1 MQVVEQRKGLISVLE
16 SNVHAGVK
24 RGEFGKALEAV
35 RTFAE
40 DIIFDPASVAKVFV
54 SSELDFLCKHIGETK
69 ARGLLTQPVQG
80 GVGTLILASE
90 ISKAGGHN
98 ELIKDIVRLHLFEN
112 PVSLLLTDCF
122 SRVDSKLCEDFSLE
136 NGLPVEVLSGR
147 DEEEKFS
154 NILQLIYSRPI
165 KNLVLL
171 THNQDALG
179 VAAAFAAK
187 TSGWAQEVVFVH
199 HGDHHLSLGAATT
212 EFIHVDPHQMGYFH
226 CKNELGHALNHY
238 WPLTVN
244 LKAIQPRNIPFLSQG
259 RLVTCSSGRPEKFE
273 QGAYLYDYW
282 TLIPQLLA
290 RSQGVHVH
298 IGELHAGQH
307 EKLLASLADQG
318 IPADRFIHVPW
329 VDSIANA
336 LVAQRV
342 DLYISS
348 FPLGGGKATL
358 EAMASGTPLLMHESY
373 RSRFHGGVDIAYTGA
388 LVWRDEAEFL
398 SAIEGLDT
406 DVLRLHSAMAKSH
419 YEKFHDE
426 HILVRCCDFSRP
438 VDAQLIPPLRVY
450 RENVFQRFLDEL
462 RTKELGLQ
470 SKLRLIDAQRE
481 ELVKYEVQSQTLS
494 AQWEQAERGARA
506 LELDLGIQRSQVA
519 HLEKQAAAMADSM
532 LAAEAKAQSDGER
545 IYGLTSE
552 VSALRSSTSWRIT
565 KPIRMLSDLRKNR
578 PIILNIRHLI
588 SRAGI
593 ARGFK
598 MRVKR
603 YLVAEKSLPPNFDG
617 ATYLKL
623 NPDLAAA
630 GVDAGDHFLL
640 HGRNEG
646 RLWALPAVDFSKS
659 PQFVTGQEAVLV
671 VSHEASRTGAPIL
684 SFNLVQSLVR
694 KYNVVALLLGGGDL
708 LDAFKAT
715 GATVCVAPSV
725 RGNPFVAHHV
735 GSQLC
740 REFDFKFALVNSIES
755 RYLLPVLAEHF
766 VPTISLV
773 HEFASYTRPKSAFG
787 DALFWSSE
795 VVFSANVTK
804 ENAFSTFPDL
814 DAVAVHVMP
823 QGKCLLPASAQDAA
837 AEQQEATKLRRL
849 IRPAGLDEDTLVV
862 LGAGFVQLRKG
873 VDLFLECAA
882 RVQRLAGARKVRFV
896 WIGSGYDPDHDVAY
910 SVYLHDQ
917 IRRAGLENHVAFL
930 GETSAIEAAYDEA
943 DVLLLSSRLDP
954 LPNVAIDAMSVGV
967 PVVCF
972 DKTTGIADFLQASGL
987 AETCVAAYLDT
998 ADAAEKI
1005 LRFSSVPGLLE
1016 KVGAK
1021 CREAALQY
1029 FDMERYVQNLE
1040 ALAHAVGQRTLREK
1054 SDYQA
1059 VLAAEVLRSDVAC
1072 YPDALPSSQL
1082 ARRYVRAWASGIGR
1096 RKPFPG
1102 FHPGIYQERHG
1113 LAVSGADPLADYL
1126 QSGQPDGAWSYPV
1139 ITPLD
1144 GPITVAH
1151 DGLRLALHVH
1161 AYYVDLLPEII
1172 QRLGLNQHRADL
1184 FISVKDEA
1192 ALELAKTYLATYPGR
1207 VAAMRVVPN
1216 RGRDIGPFL
1225 TDFLPA
1231 ILTSYDLV
1239 GHIHT
1244 KKSKDVKDENMGKTW
1259 FHFLMENLIGGAS
1272 GPMMDIIVDRL
1283 QKDASIGMV
1292 FPDDPYIT
1300 GIEKNGDIAV
1310 AIGKNMGI
1318 SNIPIHFVYPVG
1330 TMFWSRTAALKPMD
1344 DLQLRWEDYPEE
1356 PLPYDG
1362 SLLHA
1367 LERLVALA
1375 LPSGGWKIAATN
1387 IHGVSR

>member
-1 MQVVEQRKGLISVLE
+1 MQVVEQRKGLISVLK
-16 SNVHAGVK
+16 SDVYANVEK
-24 RGEFGKALEAV
+24 GEFGKALEAV

-54 SSELDFLCKHIGETK
+54 SPELDLLCKHIGEAKTRNLVTEQIE
-69 ARGLLTQPVQG
+69 ARA
-80 GVGTLILASE
+80 GTLILASE
-90 ISKAGGHN
+90 ISKTGGHN
-98 ELIKDIVRLHLFEN
+98 ELIKDIVRLHLFDS
-112 PVSLLLTDCF
+112 PVSLVLTDCF
-122 SRVDSKLCEDFSLE
+122 SRLDSKLSADFSLE
-136 NGLPVEVLSGR
+136 HQIPVDVLTGR
-147 DEEEKFS
+147 DDEEKFS
-154 NILQLIYSRPI
+154 NTLQLICSRPS
-165 KNLVLL
+165 KRLVLL

-179 VAAAFAAK
+179 VASAFATKAA
-187 TSGWAQEVVFVH
+187 GWVEEVVFIH
-199 HGDHHLSLGAATT
+199 HGDHHLSLGAAST

-226 CKNELGHALNHY
+226 CKNELGHARNHY

-244 LKAIQPRNIPFLSQG
+244 LGAIQPRDTPFMSQG
-259 RLVTCSSGRPEKFE
+259 HLVTCSSGRPEKFE

-282 TLIPQLLA
+282 ALIPQLLA
-290 RSQGVHVH
+290 RTQGVHVH

-307 EKLLASLADQG
+307 EKLLANLADQG
-318 IPADRFIHVPW
+318 VPADRFIHVPW
-329 VDSIANA
+329 VDSVANA

-388 LVWRDEAEFL
+388 LVWRDETEFL
-398 SAIEGLDT
+398 SAIEGLDA

-426 HILVRCCDFSRP
+426 QVLVRCCDFSRP

-470 SKLRLIDAQRE
+470 SKVRLIDAQRE
-481 ELVKYEVQSQTLS
+481 ELVKYEVQSQALS

-519 HLEKQAAAMADSM
+519 HLL
-532 LAAEAKAQSDGER
+532 LATEAKARADGER
-545 IYGLTSE
+545 MHALANE
-552 VSALRSSTSWRIT
+552 VLALRSSTSWRIT
-565 KPIRMLSDLRKNR
+565 KPIRILSNALGNR
-578 PIILNIRHLI
+578 TLALNIQHLI
-588 SRAGI
+588 SRAGT
-593 ARGFK
+593 ARWFK
-598 MRVKR
+598 MRIKR
-603 YLVAEKSLPPNFDG
+603 YLAAEKSLPPSFDG

-630 GVDAGDHFLL
+630 GVDPKDHFLL
-640 HGRNEG
+640 HGRNED
-646 RLWALPAVDFSKS
+646 RVWALPEFDISKS
-659 PQFVTGQEAVLV
+659 PQFASGRETVLV

-715 GATVCVAPSV
+715 GTTVCVAPSV

-823 QGKCLLPASAQDAA
+823 QGKCLLPASTQDAAA

-849 IRPAGLDEDTLVV
+849 IRPAGLDEGTLVV

-882 RVQRLAGARKVRFV
+882 RVQRLAGVRKVRFV

-930 GETSAIEAAYDEA
+930 GETSAIEVAYDEA

-987 AETCVAAYLDT
+987 TETCVAAYLDT

-1016 KVGAK
+1016 EVGAK

-1040 ALAHAVGQRTLREK
+1040 ALAHSVGQRTLHEK
-1054 SDYQA
+1054 IDYQA
-1059 VLAAEVLRSDVAC
+1059 VLAAGVLRSDVAC
-1072 YPDALPSSQL
+1072 FPDTLPSSQL

-1102 FHPGIYQERHG
+1102 FHPGIYQELHG
-1113 LAVSGADPLADYL
+1113 LAASGADPLADYL
-1126 QSGQPDGAWSYPV
+1126 QSGQPDGAWRYPV

-1144 GPITVAH
+1144 GPVTLAH

-1172 QRLGLNQHRADL
+1172 QRLGLNQRRADL

-1225 TDFLPA
+1225 TAFLPE

-1244 KKSKDVKDENMGKTW
+1244 KRSKDVKDENMGKTW

-1272 GPMMDIIVDRL
+1272 GPMMDIIIGRL

-1318 SNIPIHFVYPVG
+1318 TSIPMHFVYPVG
-1330 TMFWSRTAALKPMD
+1330 TMFWSRTAALKSVA
-1344 DLQLRWEDYPEE
+1344 DLQLSWEDYPEE

-1367 LERLVALA
+1367 LERLIALA